1 MTQKNIGLVP
11 FVSTGI
17 ENKYSLVDIHD
28 SQTSDLVLKFKGW
41 NTHDPLRKTDMSHNK
56 KRTHEDSQNREKK
69 RNLFMLGVFVCSNY
83 FN

>member
-1 MTQKNIGLVP
+1 MSGWLNKILVWFLS

-17 ENKYSLVDIHD
+17 ENKYSLVYIHD

-56 KRTHEDSQNREKK
+56 KRTHDDSQNREKK
-69 RNLFMLGVFVCSNY
+69 KESLYARIVCL
-83 FN
+83 